1 MSLADAFDTLDD
13 FLAGYQQARKK
24 APPSPIELLIICPD
38 CGKNPPFRNRCPKC
52 GGDSWI
58 PAGPVSGIFEW
69 VKARQ
74 WRSVVGPP
82 PVPVSR
88 ALQPG
93 DEKPA
98 AMDRRQER
106 RKRRRKGR
114 QA

>member
-1 MSLADAFDTLDD
+1 MSLAAALESLDD
-13 FLAGYQQARKK
+13 FLADYQK
-24 APPSPIELLIICPD
+24 AKRNEPLSRIELLIICPD

-82 PVPVSR
+82 PRPDER
-88 ALQPG
+88 PALPQR
-93 DEKPA
+93 EEPA
-98 AMDRRQER
+98 ALDRRKARR
-106 RKRRRKGR
+106 RKRKSHR
-114 QA
+114 

>member
-1 MSLADAFDTLDD
+1 MSLAAALESLDD
-13 FLAGYQQARKK
+13 FLADYQKARRKE
-24 APPSPIELLIICPD
+24 PPSRIELLIICPD

-82 PVPVSR
+82 PRP
-88 ALQPG
+88 
-93 DEKPA
+93 DERPTLPERKEPA
-98 AMDRRQER
+98 VLDRRKARR
-106 RKRRRKGR
+106 RKRKARR
-114 QA
+114 